1 MKRAIV
7 MLLAVALDLILGD
20 PPNRF
25 HPLMLMGRWLSWGRK
40 LAPTRRRFWYGAGW
54 TLAGAVIF
62 AWPFLAAQRFS
73 SLTGMSFRSAKRRES
88 PAEVAHKHRFQGF
101 LSPLRSV
108 RNDITQNSHC
118 RSEYKVTLLPLKTI
132 VLQAFLLKP
141 VFAYRNLRRAVIE
154 VSRALEANEL
164 TEARR
169 LLSWHLVS
177 RDSSQLS
184 EAEVAGAAIE
194 SLAENL
200 TDSLTAPLMFYAWGG
215 LPAAWAYRFVNT
227 ADAMWGYHTPE
238 FEQLGKFPA
247 RLDDLLNW
255 LPARLTGWLLV
266 VAAGLARE
274 DGRGAARTLLTQHH
288 RTASPNAGWAM
299 SAMAGTLGI
308 TLTKQDVYEL
318 VGGQAEADVSTIKR
332 AVRVADICV
341 GLSVTVLI
349 IAKLMG
355 STVRAA
361 THCNRFNGRLPS
373 QSHRR
378 RQNPLKMA

>member
-1 MKRAIV
+1 
-7 MLLAVALDLILGD
+7 
-20 PPNRF
+20 
-25 HPLMLMGRWLSWGRK
+25 
-40 LAPTRRRFWYGAGW
+40 
-54 TLAGAVIF
+54 
-62 AWPFLAAQRFS
+62 
-73 SLTGMSFRSAKRRES
+73 
-88 PAEVAHKHRFQGF
+88 
-101 LSPLRSV
+101 
-108 RNDITQNSHC
+108 
-118 RSEYKVTLLPLKTI
+118 
-132 VLQAFLLKP
+132 
-141 VFAYRNLRRAVIE
+141 
-154 VSRALEANEL
+154 
-164 TEARR
+164 
-169 LLSWHLVS
+169 
-177 RDSSQLS
+177 
-184 EAEVAGAAIE
+184 
-194 SLAENL
+194 
-200 TDSLTAPLMFYAWGG
+200 
-215 LPAAWAYRFVNT
+215 
-227 ADAMWGYHTPE
+227 MWGYHTPE

-341 GLSVTVLI
+341 GLSVTILI
-349 IAKLMG
+349 IVKLMG

-361 THCNRFNGRLPS
+361 THCNRFNGRLPA
-373 QSHRR
+373 QSHRC